1 MEELAKDK
9 KDVVKSL
16 SDNKRL
22 KAHHDMLVKLFLR
35 TNDKKLKKLL
45 NDAIVFISNSGM
57 INNPEKIT
65 LALSTISPYAD
76 LINYCKE

>member
-1 MEELAKDK
+1 M
-9 KDVVKSL
+9 

-35 TNDKKLKKLL
+35 TNDEKLKKLL
-45 NDAIVFISNSGM
+45 NDAIVYIADSGM

-65 LALSTISPYAD
+65 LALSTVPPYTD